1 MTERPSLKRSLT
13 LKALDIELPSD
24 IDTSDDEEDLND
36 RSNKSIS
43 SDSQHYNS
51 DVEEGTTKSAQERF
65 IIGLSEMGIAPELKI
80 DDKEEVDRRMS
91 DLTFSDTSYVM
102 DLGRQKVTRE
112 DTIKAEA
119 FEEAHEWYR
128 KA

>member
-24 IDTSDDEEDLND
+24 IDSSDDEEDLAD

-43 SDSQHYNS
+43 SESHYS
-51 DVEEGTTKSAQERF
+51 DVEEETTKSAEERF
-65 IIGLSEMGIAPELKI
+65 IFGLSEMGIAPELKI

-91 DLTFSDTSYVM
+91 DLSFSDKSYVL